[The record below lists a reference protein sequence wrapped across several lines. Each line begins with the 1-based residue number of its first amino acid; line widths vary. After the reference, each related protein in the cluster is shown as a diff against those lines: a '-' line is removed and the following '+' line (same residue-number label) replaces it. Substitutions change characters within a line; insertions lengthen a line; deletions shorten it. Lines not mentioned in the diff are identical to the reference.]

1 MFKQTG
7 RLKPFQTA
15 CGLVGFTTQPT
26 RRVNFYA
33 LHHSNRPSE
42 RFSDGLLLGFEVQCD
57 NG

>member
-26 RRVNFYA
+26 RRRSDSCIRHLAIGQSPVCALFY
-33 LHHSNRPSE
+33 E
-42 RFSDGLLLGFEVQCD
+42 QVSD
-57 NG
+57 